1 MQKQKFEL
9 GDPPSDGIS
18 NVKFSFSDP
27 SLLLVSSWDKTVRL
41 YDVSKNKM
49 KLKYFHDASILDCCF
64 YNNDQGYSGGL
75 DRKIKTVDFN
85 TGKES
90 ILGTHDDAIKCLEK
104 VNETN
109 VVISGSWDKSVGLWD
124 QRSSIPC
131 VGKFSQPEKVYT
143 LDVVNNI
150 LVVGMAARQIYI
162 YDIRNLSEAM
172 QKRESS
178 LKFMTRVIKCMPN
191 GEGYASSSIE
201 GRVAVEFFD
210 TSEESQRRKY
220 AFKCHREIIDGISHV
235 YPVNALSFHPKFG
248 TFASGGGDG
257 NVYIWDG
264 FNKKRLRKFT
274 KYPTTISSLSFNSEG
289 SLLAVASSYT
299 FEEGEK
305 DHPPDSIY
313 IRSITDNEVKPKT
326 KAK

>member
-1 MQKQKFEL
+1 MQKQQFEL

-305 DHPPDSIY
+305 
-313 IRSITDNEVKPKT
+313 E
-326 KAK
+326 

>member
-1 MQKQKFEL
+1 MQKPQYEL
-9 GDPPSDGIS
+9 NDPPSDGIS
-18 NVKFSFSDP
+18 TVKFSNTNP

-41 YDVSKNKM
+41 YDVTRNQM
-49 KLKYFHDASILDCCF
+49 KFKYSHDASVLDCCF
-64 YNNDQGYSGGL
+64 YNDSQCFSGGL
-75 DRKIKTVDFN
+75 DRAVKTVDLI

-90 ILGTHDDAIKCLEK
+90 ILGYHDDAVKSLEK
-104 VNETN
+104 VKETD
-109 VVISGSWDKSVGLWD
+109 VVVSGSWDKTVRLWD
-124 QRSSIPC
+124 PRSSTSCI
-131 VGKFSQPEKVYT
+131 GKFQQPEKIYT

-150 LVVGMAARQIYI
+150 LVIGMAARQIYI
-162 YDIRNLSEAM
+162 YDIRNLSETM

-201 GRVAVEFFD
+201 GRVAVEFFNS
-210 TSEESQRRKY
+210 SEESQKRKY
-220 AFKCHREIIDGISHV
+220 AFKCHREMIDGVSHV

-289 SLLAVASSYT
+289 NLLAVASSYT

-305 DHPPDSIY
+305 DHPPDTIY
-313 IRSITDNEVKPKT
+313 IRSITDTEVKPKT
-326 KAK
+326 KSK